1 MEDGIHLRDLAQGP
15 GDKLDQ
21 REGATGQEPSCRT
34 RKGGGDEDD
43 DDDYDDAGGPPP
55 LSWHEAR
62 PSSLLVE
69 CVSCV
74 RAGEWPA
81 GPLYFLV
88 APLPDSRA
96 SGMAIARFWALDAS
110 IVGMEDAWNI
120 RKGFVWWITV
130 AWLTG
135 RCQMVRPTE
144 EQGPGLRE
152 EGTGTVGARPEPWKA
167 LGGGACRWAGSGS
180 GSGGLAWDGGL
191 SSCSKKAPASSL
203 WGLPSIGEW
212 ASAGYR
218 SCHRSPACRAFPLER
233 YKRQEAGIF
242 LCSCQATDHRAAANG
257 NANAVTSHGLETVE
271 VQGVSTAPTPTPTT
285 ASAQGRGAR
294 KRKSFL
300 VLSLGTLDFPLC
312 QDFHPAPS
320 RLRLS

>member
-15 GDKLDQ
+15 GYKLDQ

-43 DDDYDDAGGPPP
+43 DDDDAGGPPP

-69 CVSCV
+69 C
-74 RAGEWPA
+74 
-81 GPLYFLV
+81 
-88 APLPDSRA
+88 
-96 SGMAIARFWALDAS
+96 
-110 IVGMEDAWNI
+110 
-120 RKGFVWWITV
+120 
-130 AWLTG
+130 
-135 RCQMVRPTE
+135 
-144 EQGPGLRE
+144 
-152 EGTGTVGARPEPWKA
+152 PWKA

-180 GSGGLAWDGGL
+180 AWLGFPWDGGEL
-191 SSCSKKAPASSL
+191 EL
-203 WGLPSIGEW
+203 QLQFQLPLQ
-212 ASAGYR
+212 
-218 SCHRSPACRAFPLER
+218 PLGSFNWEGDDNG
-233 YKRQEAGIF
+233 K
-242 LCSCQATDHRAAANG
+242 CQATDHRAAANG
-257 NANAVTSHGLETVE
+257 NANAVTSLGLETVE